1 MAELANRSIS
11 FLINK
16 WSKQMKPTNE
26 MLDSLQQLLR
36 RAGAIVEEAE
46 GRYITNQ
53 AMLQQLSIL
62 RKELYKGYY
71 TLDTF
76 RCRVHAG
83 SMAQG
88 YDVGHSFAISRF
100 NPAKRLYISSG
111 GRESVKDLTR
121 ILKSLESALQY
132 AAEFIILSGR
142 YPRLARQPY
151 SIHLLL
157 DNCMFGRQM
166 EMELVINFL
175 FQAQDPDDKNHGI
188 LPIIGPRKVGKSTL
202 VEHVSID
209 ERVHSY
215 FSQIMF
221 LSGDDFKG
229 EHIVYDNGDLI
240 RRRVLAIVE
249 LDGDINEDL
258 WKRFLSASRS
268 LPPGSKFI
276 VTSRSENIINYGTTP
291 PLRLEFFT
299 PEVFWYFF
307 KVRMFGSMDVMEHP
321 KLSLLAMDMAKELNA
336 CFMGFNVMNE
346 ILKSNVDAHFWS
358 LTLAICRHFK
368 QKNPFVC
375 DPTNPVDAWELNRP
389 ILIPTKD
396 RTSLGYI
403 SITDMYQTSSNQCV
417 EHWLEASAR
426 SDTTTPKITL
436 KDLMFGRAKPKGKFI
451 ALAWKSHIPP
461 QYNCVFKCE
470 LRMPQKAASRKKRN

>member
-26 MLDSLQQLLR
+26 MLDSLQQLLQ

-62 RKELYKGYY
+62 RKELYKGYD
-71 TLDTF
+71 TLDAF
-76 RCRVHAG
+76 RCRVHEG

-100 NPAKRLYISSG
+100 NPAKRLYICSG
-111 GRESVKDLTR
+111 SRESVKDLTR
-121 ILKSLESALQY
+121 ILKTLESALQY
-132 AAEFIILSGR
+132 AAEFIMLSGR

-151 SIHLLL
+151 SIYLLL

-188 LPIIGPRKVGKSTL
+188 RPILGPRKVGKSTF

-209 ERVHSY
+209 ERVRSY

-258 WKRFLSASRS
+258 WKRFLSA
-268 LPPGSKFI
+268 
-276 VTSRSENIINYGTTP
+276 
-291 PLRLEFFT
+291 
-299 PEVFWYFF
+299 
-307 KVRMFGSMDVMEHP
+307 
-321 KLSLLAMDMAKELNA
+321 
-336 CFMGFNVMNE
+336 
-346 ILKSNVDAHFWS
+346 
-358 LTLAICRHFK
+358 
-368 QKNPFVC
+368 
-375 DPTNPVDAWELNRP
+375 
-389 ILIPTKD
+389 
-396 RTSLGYI
+396 
-403 SITDMYQTSSNQCV
+403 
-417 EHWLEASAR
+417 
-426 SDTTTPKITL
+426 
-436 KDLMFGRAKPKGKFI
+436 
-451 ALAWKSHIPP
+451 
-461 QYNCVFKCE
+461 
-470 LRMPQKAASRKKRN
+470 